1 VSSFPDREIP
11 REPEVIEPFKK
22 LVGPVRFLRI
32 KVAAGHML
40 NQAVA
45 YVLKL
50 RSLGSRAPEGLSL
63 QVAKE
68 LEQQGD
74 V

>member
-1 VSSFPDREIP
+1 MSSFPDREIP

-50 RSLGSRAPEGLSL
+50 RSLGKSGTRGIIATG
-63 QVAKE
+63 
-68 LEQQGD
+68 G
-74 V
+74 